1 MEKPSLEH
9 MFLIYK
15 HTVNFVPFALNNN
28 QLNSMAPDF
37 FMEKIIHVVWIQ
49 NILFVY
55 CTSASVMSTSTI
67 QNS

>member
-1 MEKPSLEH
+1 MEKPSSEH

-15 HTVNFVPFALNNN
+15 HAVNFLRFTLNNN
-28 QLNSMAPDF
+28 QSNSIASDF

-55 CTSASVMSTSTI
+55 CTSTSVISLPL
-67 QNS
+67 